1 MDEQEMDE
9 LLEQEVPT
17 LPEDFRPVIPEPEI
31 RRRSI
36 YGFRRDYPESESPTS
51 THTMSFAQEE
61 HRRKMRRR
69 VLYGLV
75 LLTVFIVVFVITA
88 TCMMISQQPIG

>member
-1 MDEQEMDE
+1 MDD

-31 RRRSI
+31 RRRSV
-36 YGFRRDYPESESPTS
+36 YGFRRDYPETESPTS

-61 HRRKMRRR
+61 HRRKVRNRL
-69 VLYGLV
+69 LYGLA
-75 LLTVFIVVFVITA
+75 LLAVFITVFVITA
-88 TCMMISQQPIG
+88 TCMMISQQPLQ